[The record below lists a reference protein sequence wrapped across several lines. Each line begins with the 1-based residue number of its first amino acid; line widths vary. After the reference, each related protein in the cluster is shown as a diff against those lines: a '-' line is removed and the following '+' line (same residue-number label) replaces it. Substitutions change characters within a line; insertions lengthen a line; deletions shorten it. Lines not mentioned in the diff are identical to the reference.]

1 MVYNRRESR
10 MSDHSAKPQSS
21 QFHNP
26 VVRSAFARYAVASGV
41 AVFAWAARE
50 ALTPLWGRTEL
61 PFIFF
66 FPAIVFAAW
75 YGRRG
80 PALLAIVLST
90 LLAGG
95 F

>member
-61 PFIFF
+61 PFFSSF
-66 FPAIVFAAW
+66 QRLFSPHGMAVEA
-75 YGRRG
+75 RRCWQ
-80 PALLAIVLST
+80 
-90 LLAGG
+90 
-95 F
+95 